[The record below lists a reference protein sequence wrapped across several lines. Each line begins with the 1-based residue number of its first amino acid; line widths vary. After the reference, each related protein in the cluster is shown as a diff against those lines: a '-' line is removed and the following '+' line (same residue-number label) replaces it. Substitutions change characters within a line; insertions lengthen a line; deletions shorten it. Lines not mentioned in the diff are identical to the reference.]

1 MRRFLFPLLFAT
13 SFPSGAQNSRI
24 VYEKISPALI
34 QQRLEAVVP
43 KLRDRRAALEA
54 MFREA
59 GCDGDNLTTQKISG
73 SSEPN
78 IICSLP
84 AAEGAATTI
93 VVGGHYDKVSAGM
106 GAVDDW
112 SGVVLLPSLYQS
124 LKGQP
129 RHHRYVFIAF
139 TGEEEGLYGSAGY
152 VHKLSKTERANILA
166 MINLECLGLTPP
178 KVWAS
183 RADKRLLAAYAKV
196 ARSLGIEVAGS
207 NADKVGDDDSHSF
220 LNAKIPVLSIH
231 SLTTETFPIL
241 HTARDQVAA
250 IHADDYYAAYQVTV
264 VLLAHLDTSLEPAL

>member
-1 MRRFLFPLLFAT
+1 MRRFLFLLLLAT
-13 SFPSGAQNSRI
+13 SFPAGAQNSRI
-24 VYEKISPALI
+24 ASEKISPVLI

-43 KLRDRRAALEA
+43 KLRDRRVALEA

-84 AAEGAATTI
+84 AAEGTATTI

-112 SGVVLLPSLYQS
+112 SGAALLPSLYQS

-139 TGEEEGLYGSAGY
+139 TGEEECLSGSTGY
-152 VHKLSKTERANILA
+152 LHNLTYAVQANTL
-166 MINLECLGLTPP
+166 
-178 KVWAS
+178 
-183 RADKRLLAAYAKV
+183 
-196 ARSLGIEVAGS
+196 
-207 NADKVGDDDSHSF
+207 
-220 LNAKIPVLSIH
+220 
-231 SLTTETFPIL
+231 
-241 HTARDQVAA
+241 
-250 IHADDYYAAYQVTV
+250 
-264 VLLAHLDTSLEPAL
+264 